1 MLYSASRLDTYRQC
15 PQKFKFTY
23 IDGITTDSEGIE
35 AFMGSRVHETLET
48 LYTDLK
54 FCKTVTLESLL
65 DFYHRSFRKAWHD
78 EVKIVR
84 EDLTPDNYEALGE
97 KCIVDY
103 YNRYAPFDQGRT
115 LGIEHR
121 IELNL
126 DAEGKYRLIG
136 FIDRISQPKDKV
148 VWIHDYKAKSFL
160 PSQQDLDEDRQL
172 AYYQMA
178 IKQLWPD
185 VEEVE
190 LVWHYLMFDQEI
202 HSRRSA
208 EALETLREETIAL
221 IREIESATTFPSKK
235 SGLCNWCEHQAICP
249 QFKHLFETQNLPKN
263 EYEGETGVQLGERL
277 VYLQAEEEKIKKEL
291 KKVKEALTDYT
302 KKKGVETVFTKDH
315 KILVKFYNNIKFPGR
330 KDPGRQKLE
339 EAVRA
344 AGLWDEVSSLD
355 VFALAKRIEKNGWD
369 GERIEAIKKFGTPDQ
384 TPWIKAFPKNQG
396 RGGR

>member
-1 MLYSASRLDTYRQC
+1 MPYSASRLDTYRQC

-23 IDGITTDSEGIE
+23 IDGIKTDSEGIE
-35 AFMGSRVHETLET
+35 AFMGSRAHETLEK

-65 DFYHRSFRKAWHD
+65 DFYHRAWEKSWHD

-103 YNRYAPFDQGRT
+103 FNHYQPFDQGRT

-121 IELNL
+121 INLNL
-126 DAEGKYRLIG
+126 DPEGKYSLLG

-148 VWIHDYKAKSFL
+148 IWIHDYKAKSYL

-178 IKQLWPD
+178 IQQLWPD

-190 LVWHYLMFDQEI
+190 LVWHYLIFDQEI
-202 HSRRSA
+202 HSRRSMT
-208 EALETLREETIAL
+208 ELETLRSETITL
-221 IREIESATTFPSKK
+221 IQEIESATDFPSKK

-249 QFKHLFETQNLPKN
+249 QFKHLYETQNLSPN
-263 EYEGETGVQLGERL
+263 EYMGEAGVQLGERL
-277 VYLQAEEEKIKKEL
+277 VYLQAEEDKIKKEL

-302 KKKGVETVFTKDH
+302 QKKGVETVFTKDH
-315 KILVKFYNNIKFPGR
+315 KILVKFYSNIKFPGR
-330 KDPGRQKLE
+330 KDPGRQNLE
-339 EAVRA
+339 QLIRS
-344 AGLWDEVSSLD
+344 AGKWDEASSLD
-355 VFALAKRIEKNGWD
+355 VFALAKLIDKSGWD
-369 GERIEAIKKFGTPDQ
+369 ETLIAEIKKFSTPDQ
-384 TPWIKAFPKNQG
+384 TPWIKAFPKNQR
-396 RGGR
+396 RGW